1 MKLSFKTNFK
11 IEIPLTSHSNC
22 TVIPPYFLYIL
33 VNIYIFSPLHF
44 ATKLTKLEKGANIV
58 QDSCSGL
65 ERYRYNMSQS
75 EIKKVKLS
83 VDKNIGNRVKIRA
96 NRGRHKIDI
105 SEGVIRETYPS
116 IFLVEI
122 DNEVDDTTQKISFS
136 YTDVLTKDVQMQLI

>member
-1 MKLSFKTNFK
+1 
-11 IEIPLTSHSNC
+11 
-22 TVIPPYFLYIL
+22 
-33 VNIYIFSPLHF
+33 
-44 ATKLTKLEKGANIV
+44 
-58 QDSCSGL
+58 
-65 ERYRYNMSQS
+65 MSQS
-75 EIKKVKLS
+75 EIRKVKLS

>member
-1 MKLSFKTNFK
+1 
-11 IEIPLTSHSNC
+11 
-22 TVIPPYFLYIL
+22 
-33 VNIYIFSPLHF
+33 
-44 ATKLTKLEKGANIV
+44 
-58 QDSCSGL
+58 
-65 ERYRYNMSQS
+65 MSQS

-136 YTDVLTKDVQMQLI
+136 YTDVLTKDVQMQLIWFPCKNHKHEGIFLKAERDVVLLDNIPFCLLSIHPFSTPSVLRRICLAFGISHS